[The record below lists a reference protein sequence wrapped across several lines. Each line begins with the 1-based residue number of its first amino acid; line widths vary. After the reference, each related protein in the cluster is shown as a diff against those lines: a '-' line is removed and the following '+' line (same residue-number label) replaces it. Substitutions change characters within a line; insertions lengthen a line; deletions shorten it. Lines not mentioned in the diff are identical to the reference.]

1 MSFDYFYGEQS
12 EQFVFYRIPKVF
24 YTDSRFRQLSRDAR
38 TLYGLLLDRVSLSA
52 KNGWY
57 DEKGRVYIIYTLQSA
72 MSALSI
78 SDKTATKLFVELEN
92 IGLIERKRQGQ
103 GKPIIIYVKNFM
115 DSEFLRLQKSKA
127 YESEDSG
134 ATSQG
139 SDILRGNNTDI
150 NNTKYSDTDF
160 ILSEREEERRE
171 YRQYLEKQLQIKW
184 LKTQYPDDEAMIDE
198 IFELI
203 LDSICTTSEVIR
215 ISGDDKPAA
224 VVKSAFMKLNHEHIM
239 FVLDGIKENNTRIK
253 SIKPYLL
260 ASLYNAPMTISNYY
274 RARVNND
281 MATGALV
288 ARKE

>member
-171 YRQYLEKQLQIKW
+171 YRQYLEKQLQIEW

>member
-139 SDILRGNNTDI
+139 SDILRGINTDI

-171 YRQYLEKQLQIKW
+171 YRQYLEKQLQIEW

>member
-127 YESEDSG
+127 YESEDSSV
-134 ATSQG
+134 TSQG

-171 YRQYLEKQLQIKW
+171 YRQYLEKQLQLKW
-184 LKTQYPDDEAMIDE
+184 VKSQYPDDEAMVDE

-281 MATGALV
+281 MATGAFV

>member
-78 SDKTATKLFVELEN
+78 SDKTATKLFVELEK

-127 YESEDSG
+127 YESEDSD

-171 YRQYLEKQLQIKW
+171 YRQYLEKQLQLKW
-184 LKTQYPDDEAMIDE
+184 LKTQYPDDEAMVDE

-274 RARVNND
+274 RARVTND

>member
-24 YTDSRFRQLSRDAR
+24 YTDNRFRQLSRDAR

-57 DEKGRVYIIYTLQSA
+57 DDKGRVYIIYTLQSA

-127 YESEDSG
+127 YESDSEDG
-134 ATSQG
+134 TSLE
-139 SDILRGNNTDI
+139 SEILRGNNTDI
-150 NNTKYSDTDF
+150 NNTKYSETDF
-160 ILSEREEERRE
+160 ILSEREEERRDYRE
-171 YRQYLEKQLQIKW
+171 YFENQLQINW
-184 LKTQYPDDEAMIDE
+184 LKGQYPGDEALVEE

-203 LDSICTTSEVIR
+203 VDTVCTTRSVIR

-224 VVKSAFMKLNHEHIM
+224 VVKSTFMKLGYEHIM
-239 FVLDGIKENNTRIK
+239 FVMDGMKENNTKIRSIK
-253 SIKPYLL
+253 SYLL
-260 ASLYNAPMTISNYY
+260 AALYNAPMTISNYY
-274 RARVNND
+274 RSRVQND
-281 MATGALV
+281 MATGQI
-288 ARKE
+288 

>member
-127 YESEDSG
+127 YDSENSG
-134 ATSQG
+134 VTSQG

-171 YRQYLEKQLQIKW
+171 YRQYLEKQLQIEW

>member
-127 YESEDSG
+127 YESEDSD

-171 YRQYLEKQLQIKW
+171 YRQYLEKQLQIEW
-184 LKTQYPDDEAMIDE
+184 LKTQYPYDEAMIDE

-281 MATGALV
+281 MATGAFV

>member
-1 MSFDYFYGEQS
+1 
-12 EQFVFYRIPKVF
+12 
-24 YTDSRFRQLSRDAR
+24 
-38 TLYGLLLDRVSLSA
+38 
-52 KNGWY
+52 
-57 DEKGRVYIIYTLQSA
+57 
-72 MSALSI
+72 
-78 SDKTATKLFVELEN
+78 
-92 IGLIERKRQGQ
+92 
-103 GKPIIIYVKNFM
+103 
-115 DSEFLRLQKSKA
+115 
-127 YESEDSG
+127 
-134 ATSQG
+134 
-139 SDILRGNNTDI
+139 
-150 NNTKYSDTDF
+150 
-160 ILSEREEERRE
+160 
-171 YRQYLEKQLQIKW
+171 
-184 LKTQYPDDEAMIDE
+184 MIDE

>member
-127 YESEDSG
+127 YESEDSD

-171 YRQYLEKQLQIKW
+171 YRQYLEKQLQLKW
-184 LKTQYPDDEAMIDE
+184 LKTQYPEDEAMVDE

-253 SIKPYLL
+253 SIKSYLL

>member
-1 MSFDYFYGEQS
+1 MSFDYFYGAQS

-57 DEKGRVYIIYTLQSA
+57 DDKGRVYIIYTLSSA
-72 MSALSI
+72 MTALSI

-115 DSEFLRLQKSKA
+115 DAEFVRAQA
-127 YESEDSG
+127 GNVYESEEQRITIQDSEN
-134 ATSQG
+134 
-139 SDILRGNNTDI
+139 LRGNNTESNYTEF
-150 NNTKYSDTDF
+150 NNTDF
-160 ILSEREEERRE
+160 ILSEREEQRRDYE
-171 YRQYLEKQLQIKW
+171 QYFRDALQVQW
-184 LKTQYPDDEAMIDE
+184 LKQQHPGDEERIEE
-198 IFELI
+198 IIALI
-203 LDSICTTSEVIR
+203 VDTVCSTSQTIR
-215 ISGDDKPAA
+215 ISGDDKPIG
-224 VVKSAFMKLNHEHIM
+224 VVKAAFMKLNIEHIM
-239 FVLDGIKENNTRIK
+239 FVLEGLKENTTRIH

-260 ASLYNAPMTISNYY
+260 ATLYNAPMTIGNYY

-281 MATGALV
+281 MANGSL
-288 ARKE
+288 ARKEE

>member
-115 DSEFLRLQKSKA
+115 DSEFLRLEKSKV
-127 YESEDSG
+127 YESEDSD

-171 YRQYLEKQLQIKW
+171 YRQYLEKQLQLKW
-184 LKTQYPDDEAMIDE
+184 LKTQYPDDEAMVDE

>member
-127 YESEDSG
+127 YESENSS

-160 ILSEREEERRE
+160 ILSEREEERRK
-171 YRQYLEKQLQIKW
+171 YRQYLEKQLQLKW
-184 LKTQYPDDEAMIDE
+184 VKSQYPDDEAMVDE

-281 MATGALV
+281 MATGAFV

>member
-1 MSFDYFYGEQS
+1 MSFDYFYGGQS

-115 DSEFLRLQKSKA
+115 DSEFLRLQKSKG
-127 YESEDSG
+127 YESEG
-134 ATSQG
+134 FNNTSLG

-150 NNTKYSDTDF
+150 NNTKPSDTDF
-160 ILSEREEERRE
+160 ILSEREEERRD
-171 YRQYLEKQLQIKW
+171 YKRYLEKELQIDW
-184 LKTQYPDDEAMIDE
+184 VKTQYPGDEAVIDE

-215 ISGDDKPAA
+215 ISGDDKPAS

-239 FVLDGIKENNTRIK
+239 FVLDGLKENKTQIRSIK
-253 SIKPYLL
+253 SYLL
-260 ASLYNAPMTISNYY
+260 AALYNAPMTISNYY

-281 MATGALV
+281 MANGAFT
-288 ARKE
+288 ARRE

>member
-127 YESEDSG
+127 YESKDSD

-150 NNTKYSDTDF
+150 NNTKYSDNDF

-184 LKTQYPDDEAMIDE
+184 LKTQYPDEEAMIDE

>member
-103 GKPIIIYVKNFM
+103 GMPIIIYVKNFM

-127 YESEDSG
+127 YESEDSS

-171 YRQYLEKQLQIKW
+171 YKQYLEKQLQIKW

-253 SIKPYLL
+253 SIKSYLL

-281 MATGALV
+281 MATGALA

>member
-127 YESEDSG
+127 YESEDSD

-171 YRQYLEKQLQIKW
+171 YRQYLEKQLQLKW
-184 LKTQYPDDEAMIDE
+184 LKTQYPDDEAMVDE

>member
-72 MSALSI
+72 MLALSI

-127 YESEDSG
+127 YDSENSG
-134 ATSQG
+134 VTSQG

-171 YRQYLEKQLQIKW
+171 YRQYLEKQLQIEW

-253 SIKPYLL
+253 SIKSYLL

-281 MATGALV
+281 MATGALAV
-288 ARKE
+288 RKE

>member
-127 YESEDSG
+127 YESEDSD

-171 YRQYLEKQLQIKW
+171 YRQYLEKQLQIEW
-184 LKTQYPDDEAMIDE
+184 LKTQYPDDEAMVDE

-281 MATGALV
+281 MATGAFV

>member
-12 EQFVFYRIPKVF
+12 EQFVFHRIPKVF

-127 YESEDSG
+127 YESEDSD

-171 YRQYLEKQLQIKW
+171 YRQYLEKQLQIEW

-203 LDSICTTSEVIR
+203 LDSICTTSEVIYEAESR
-215 ISGDDKPAA
+215 A
-224 VVKSAFMKLNHEHIM
+224 
-239 FVLDGIKENNTRIK
+239 
-253 SIKPYLL
+253 
-260 ASLYNAPMTISNYY
+260 YY
-274 RARVNND
+274 VCS
-281 MATGALV
+281 
-288 ARKE
+288 

>member
-115 DSEFLRLQKSKA
+115 DSEFLRLQKSKV
-127 YESEDSG
+127 YDSENSG

-171 YRQYLEKQLQIKW
+171 YRQYLEKQLQIEW

-253 SIKPYLL
+253 SIKSYLL

>member
-127 YESEDSG
+127 YESEDSD

-171 YRQYLEKQLQIKW
+171 YRQYLEKQLQIEW

>member
-57 DEKGRVYIIYTLQSA
+57 DDQGRVYIVYTLSSA
-72 MSALSI
+72 MTALSI

-115 DSEFLRLQKSKA
+115 DSEIIREQARVA
-127 YESEDSG
+127 YESEGVIS
-134 ATSQG
+134 TSPE
-139 SDILRGNNTDI
+139 SKMLRGNNTDI
-150 NNTKYSDTDF
+150 NYTDSSDTDF
-160 ILSEREEERRE
+160 ILSEREEQRRDYEE
-171 YRQYLEKQLQIKW
+171 YFKYQLQVDW
-184 LKTQYPDDEAMIDE
+184 LKSQYQCDAELIDE
-198 IFELI
+198 IFALI
-203 LDSICTTSEVIR
+203 IDTVCTTRDTIR

-224 VVKSAFMKLNHEHIM
+224 VVKSTFMKLTIEHIQ
-239 FVLDGIKENNTRIK
+239 FVLDGLRENTTQVH

-260 ASLYNAPMTISNYY
+260 ATLYNAPLTISSYY
-274 RARVNND
+274 RTKVNND
-281 MATGALV
+281 IAKGNL
-288 ARKE
+288 ARKEE